1 MNAVGASHTLQ
12 QLDGQ
17 NMEGAVRFTT
27 MPCRQHSHPQLRLAL
42 DKMLGEFREVSR
54 VLLDVVIYSESVSLL
69 VHFNPVNVNVPSVLT
84 ESKIDFKDDICHTLE
99 SLCQL
104 NVFARV
110 AMGRPVLTLTV
121 QSAVRGLAATR
132 APVGGGAAA
141 TETAH
146 FELVGSGFAE
156 GCRG

>member
-1 MNAVGASHTLQ
+1 
-12 QLDGQ
+12 
-17 NMEGAVRFTT
+17 
-27 MPCRQHSHPQLRLAL
+27 
-42 DKMLGEFREVSR
+42 MLGEFCEVSW
-54 VLLDVVIYSESVSLL
+54 VFLVVVIYSDSVSLL

-84 ESKIDFKDDICHTLE
+84 ESKIGFKEDICHTLE
-99 SLCQL
+99 SLRQL
-104 NVFARV
+104 NVFTGV

-141 TETAH
+141 TEAVH
-146 FELVGSGFAE
+146 VELVGSGFAE